1 MPERSTK
8 AITGQREEKMLLQRT
23 RAKLEKIAH
32 AFYLDCLSL
41 HYYLK
46 YSLK

>member
-23 RAKLEKIAH
+23 RVKLEKKRMHFTWIKSP
-32 AFYLDCLSL
+32 LLP
-41 HYYLK
+41 
-46 YSLK
+46 